1 MSGKHLIQLS
11 SQGRMQV
18 NPNQETAMLKSINA
32 FFFST
37 TFDGN
42 IPHET
47 RQEKIIQAALILN
60 IVILVILLPINYLRG
75 SIAHGQDGLFYTI
88 CNLGV
93 MLLLTAAWALNDYHK
108 VRASSILYMV
118 GTFVLC
124 LTAFPLQEPDQLLLY
139 FAIPNVI
146 VCFITEKKLPLV
158 FLALSILSYSV
169 IYFLNG
175 NGIPYNFFSV
185 IFLILITISAWKV
198 ADILDRMYSQLV
210 EAYDTTIEGWSQAL
224 EMRSQETE
232 GHSHRVVEL
241 TMRLV
246 RAMKVDGSLWVHI
259 NRGVLLHDIGKMG
272 VPDTILCKPGP
283 LTPAEWE
290 LMRQHPVKAYQML
303 SKIPYLQ
310 PAIEIPYCHHEK
322 WDGTGYP
329 RGLKG
334 EEIPLEARIFSVIDV
349 WDAMRSHRSYRNAI
363 PENQVIEY
371 LSTESGR
378 SFDPAV
384 IKAFFEMMKFRLPE
398 AAMSNS
404 LVSLERAPA
413 QREP

>member
-1 MSGKHLIQLS
+1 
-11 SQGRMQV
+11 
-18 NPNQETAMLKSINA
+18 MLKSINA

-37 TFDGN
+37 SFDGN
-42 IPHET
+42 LPHET
-47 RQEKIIQAALILN
+47 RQEKIIHAALILD
-60 IVILVILLPINYLRG
+60 IVILVVLLPINYLRG
-75 SIAHGQDGLFYTI
+75 FMAQGQNGLFYTI

-93 MLLLTAAWALNDYHK
+93 MLLLAAASALNNYHK
-108 VRASSILYMV
+108 VRASSILYLV

-124 LTAFPLQEPDQLLLY
+124 LTAFPLKEPDQLLLY

-146 VCFITEKKLPLV
+146 ACFITEKKTPLV
-158 FLALSILSYSV
+158 FLLLSLLSYSGF
-169 IYFLNG
+169 YFLKG

-185 IFLILITISAWKV
+185 ICLTLLTFTAWKV
-198 ADILDRMYSQLV
+198 AAILDRMYSQLV

-241 TMRLV
+241 TMRLAQ
-246 RAMKVDGSLWVHI
+246 AMKVDGSLWVHI
-259 NRGVLLHDIGKMG
+259 HRGVLLHDIGKMG

-384 IKAFFEMMKFRLPE
+384 VKAFFEMMKFKLSE
-398 AAMSNS
+398 AATSSSMI
-404 LVSLERAPA
+404 SLERASV